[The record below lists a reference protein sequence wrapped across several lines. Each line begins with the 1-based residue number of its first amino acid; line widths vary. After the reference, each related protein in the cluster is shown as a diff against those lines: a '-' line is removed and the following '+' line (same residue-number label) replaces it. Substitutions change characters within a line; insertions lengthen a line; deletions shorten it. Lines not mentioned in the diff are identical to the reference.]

1 MYRPITV
8 KSRVRLPGDIISRLR
23 LHQWSHPQPYQPG
36 YLCGSPNL
44 DWHLHA
50 TEGLP
55 VLQNLQQNLRQPWA
69 RSPTIWLVHLLLHLP
84 LRHPRQRDGSLHGHA
99 WVAREPG
106 IWRPQ
111 QERPHTQ
118 QQRTESWD
126 NVSAFSYMER
136 QTNISGLMAKLYMKR
151 QAKSRE
157 RPCLWIED
165 RETKLHITQKVLVG
179 FHPNL
184 HHQTRRVLVHLFVY
198 NVLSSEFHRNMHS
211 PDIHHL
217 QLNNY

>member
-157 RPCLWIED
+157 KTLSLNQRQGNQIAYYTKTPCWISS
-165 RETKLHITQKVLVG
+165 KLTPPDASRSCASFCIWSHC
-179 FHPNL
+179 
-184 HHQTRRVLVHLFVY
+184 HQNCTVVC
-198 NVLSSEFHRNMHS
+198 
-211 PDIHHL
+211 IA
-217 QLNNY
+217 